1 MMEILRRLVL
11 MLIAIT
17 TKIHIY
23 SLAKLMG
30 YRSFEPNKDCTLVTC
45 CTNGLGHV
53 HQMERVLTVLQ
64 EAGMKFPIIALA
76 KEQKVPKYK
85 LDSLKSKFPDATF
98 VNLNLEVDYDNGKS
112 FNNRQIVISATKTVL
127 RRSTPFYRKV
137 ARLMMR
143 HRPAYCLSF
152 WEPGVAM
159 FINALNCPTKL
170 VAVAS
175 QGQIYADDTGLEK
188 GLLMRALYTLNVGRR
203 GTLVP
208 LSVRPL
214 DDGIPQ
220 VVKLPEVAPTDG
232 PPGYFVA
239 YSTVPQ
245 ILGAIRTKLVGHNV
259 RLFVK
264 ERRLAYYQAKYKKY
278 PHVDV
283 RVTTPDFADQ
293 LARSRGLIAS
303 PSRGV
308 VTQAVALGKPVY
320 LFCPAGHIEQ
330 EYNLRFYMQRFAGIA
345 CPKSRRY
352 RRYFGAKRNG
362 RGKSANVTLPDG
374 YLGRMQT
381 LVDWEASIT
390 TMKLGEQASALR
402 GWLTQT
408 DDRIKGK
415 LMPLLSPT
423 AEELA
428 AEAAAEAAEAEE
440 EAREAAE
447 AAAEAAGAEPMEEEE
462 GEEESDDDEDE
473 EDDEPN
479 GYSSQAADS
488 QQQQQ
493 QQQQHFE
500 AAAAAAA

>member
-1 MMEILRRLVL
+1 MIELLRRLVL
-11 MLIAIT
+11 TLMMIVS
-17 TKIHIY
+17 KVHIY

-30 YRSFEPNKDCTLVTC
+30 YRQFEPDRNSLLVTC

-64 EAGMKFPIIALA
+64 EAGMEFPVIALA

-85 LDSLKSKFPDATF
+85 LDSLKSKFPRATF
-98 VNLNLEVDYDNGKS
+98 VNLNLEVDYDNGKA
-112 FNNRQIVISATKTVL
+112 FNNAQIVASATKTVL

-170 VAVAS
+170 VTVCS
-175 QGQIYADDTGLEK
+175 QGQIYHDNTGLEK
-188 GLLMRALYTLNVGRR
+188 GLLMRALHELNVGPK

-214 DDGIPQ
+214 EGGIPQ
-220 VVKLPEVAPTDG
+220 VVRVPEVTPTDG

-245 ILGAIRTKLVGHNV
+245 VLGAIRTRFAGHNV

-264 ERRLAYYQAKYKKY
+264 ERRLSYYKAKYRRNA
-278 PHVDV
+278 HVEV
-283 RVTTPDFADQ
+283 RVTSPDFADQ

-320 LFCPAGHIEQ
+320 RA
-330 EYNLRFYMQRFAGIA
+330 Y
-345 CPKSRRY
+345 
-352 RRYFGAKRNG
+352 
-362 RGKSANVTLPDG
+362 
-374 YLGRMQT
+374 
-381 LVDWEASIT
+381 
-390 TMKLGEQASALR
+390 
-402 GWLTQT
+402 
-408 DDRIKGK
+408 
-415 LMPLLSPT
+415 
-423 AEELA
+423 
-428 AEAAAEAAEAEE
+428 
-440 EAREAAE
+440 
-447 AAAEAAGAEPMEEEE
+447 
-462 GEEESDDDEDE
+462 
-473 EDDEPN
+473 
-479 GYSSQAADS
+479 
-488 QQQQQ
+488 
-493 QQQQHFE
+493 
-500 AAAAAAA
+500 

>member
-1 MMEILRRLVL
+1 MIEILRRLVL
-11 MLIAIT
+11 MLMAIT
-17 TKIHIY
+17 AKIHIY

-30 YRSFEPNKDCTLVTC
+30 YRSFEPNRDCTLVTC

-64 EAGMKFPIIALA
+64 EAGMRFPIIALA

-175 QGQIYADDTGLEK
+175 QCAATRMGPKHAPVPPHEWASDPQPGAPRLLSSSPAPTPPSIPLTGLARAIRLSSHPPVALASRRGQIYADDTGLER

-214 DDGIPQ
+214 DAGIPQ
-220 VVKLPEVAPTDG
+220 VVRLPELAPTDG

-245 ILGAIRTKLVGHNV
+245 ILGAIRTKLVGHTV

-264 ERRLAYYQAKYKKY
+264 ERRLAYYQAKYKK
-278 PHVDV
+278 
-283 RVTTPDFADQ
+283 
-293 LARSRGLIAS
+293 
-303 PSRGV
+303 
-308 VTQAVALGKPVY
+308 
-320 LFCPAGHIEQ
+320 
-330 EYNLRFYMQRFAGIA
+330 
-345 CPKSRRY
+345 
-352 RRYFGAKRNG
+352 
-362 RGKSANVTLPDG
+362 
-374 YLGRMQT
+374 
-381 LVDWEASIT
+381 
-390 TMKLGEQASALR
+390 
-402 GWLTQT
+402 
-408 DDRIKGK
+408 
-415 LMPLLSPT
+415 
-423 AEELA
+423 
-428 AEAAAEAAEAEE
+428 
-440 EAREAAE
+440 
-447 AAAEAAGAEPMEEEE
+447 
-462 GEEESDDDEDE
+462 
-473 EDDEPN
+473 
-479 GYSSQAADS
+479 
-488 QQQQQ
+488 
-493 QQQQHFE
+493 
-500 AAAAAAA
+500 